1 MSPLQSLEQ
10 SFEIYKK
17 AAEQEVQESI
27 GGRKISERYTG
38 NGNGHGH
45 GQKTNGVVIGEKPY
59 WKGNIQLSS
68 LLSSPVLESA
78 KRTRNESISPVKK
91 YSTISYSRSFSPTQN
106 SVELPKIN
114 KVNSVNR

>member
-17 AAEQEVQESI
+17 AAEQEVQES
-27 GGRKISERYTG
+27 GGSKKLAERYVSLKP
-38 NGNGHGH
+38 NGLIMSEK
-45 GQKTNGVVIGEKPY
+45 GQ
-59 WKGNIQLSS
+59 WKNNAALSS

-78 KRTRNESISPVKK
+78 KRSIQGSESISPVKK
-91 YSTISYSRSFSPTQN
+91 YSTISYSRSFSPTQH

-114 KVNSVNR
+114 KNSNNR